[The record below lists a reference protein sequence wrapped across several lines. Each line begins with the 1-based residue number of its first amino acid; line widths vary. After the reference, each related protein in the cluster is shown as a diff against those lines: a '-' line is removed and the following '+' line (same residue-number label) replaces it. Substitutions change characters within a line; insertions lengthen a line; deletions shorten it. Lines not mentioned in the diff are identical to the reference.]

1 MNPDQYSCN
10 VVIAGLMILLSSPTT
25 DDTPAYDIPVYLWGS
40 DSFNRP
46 TEIDFRYGN
55 FKVEYDGINSSNR
68 QHTTVLQLITEG
80 DIFVPFMRG
89 RRFLD
94 VYLI

>member
-10 VVIAGLMILLSSPTT
+10 VLIAGLMTQLSSPAT
-25 DDTPAYDIPVYLWGS
+25 DDTPVYLWGN

-89 RRFLD
+89 RRYLD